1 MNPEA
6 LAELNTRLNL
16 VNTLLIKHQVQTV
29 EELVSLRDE
38 YAKEQ
43 NLAENLE
50 EHIKEQLHYIE
61 QQKIKL
67 RSIAAELTKTE
78 SPGLKFLLRKASIF
92 CSALVWKKPEWK
104 WT

>member
-1 MNPEA
+1 MQS
-6 LAELNTRLNL
+6 NTRLNL
-16 VNTLLIKHQVQTV
+16 VNTLLIEHQVQTV

-50 EHIKEQLHYIE
+50 EHIKEQFQYIE

-78 SPGLKFLLRKASIF
+78 SPGLKFLRKASIF
-92 CSALVWKKPEWK
+92 CSALVWKSQNGSGLKRRS
-104 WT
+104 

>member
-29 EELVSLRDE
+29 EELVSIRDE

-50 EHIKEQLHYIE
+50 EHIKEQLQYI
-61 QQKIKL
+61 
-67 RSIAAELTKTE
+67 TKRRNSKNSSRTY
-78 SPGLKFLLRKASIF
+78 
-92 CSALVWKKPEWK
+92 
-104 WT
+104 